1 MLVLVLVAPLPAED
15 LRGTYERALSLHQRG
30 KLEEAVEAYGEV
42 VELNAG
48 HAGAWSNLG
57 VALAALGRYEEAI
70 GAYRRALEIVPG
82 DHRIRRNLALAHYKA
97 NAISEAAE
105 ELASLHLA
113 EPNDVRT
120 TLLLADCRLRLGD
133 FARVEELLGPLE
145 AAQPDN
151 RALLYLLGMAL
162 VRGGKEEKGQRLVE
176 RLMAGGDTAE
186 AHYLLGSAAF
196 MARNYPQAV
205 EEFSRAIALD
215 PSLPSLNSYYGRALL
230 FTGDAEGAESVLR
243 DAVAADPNDF
253 EAQYHLASILA
264 TLGRPEEARL
274 FADRAVQLR
283 PQAEAARS
291 LLVSLDH
298 SGDTEPPL
306 DVSPLVDRPA
316 PDVQLRRPDGTWF
329 RLSSLRGHPLVLVL
343 GSYTCPQLRHGA
355 PPLNALHA
363 RYQDRVRFLL
373 VYIREA
379 HPEGEAWQ
387 STVNRREGVSLPE
400 AAREEERAEH
410 AALCRRRL
418 DIRYEIALDAMDGRA
433 EAAFDAFP
441 SRVFVVDAAGQV
453 RFESRLDVETFR
465 PEALEAALD
474 LVAR

>member
-133 FARVEELLGPLE
+133 FARVEDLLGPLE

-243 DAVAADPNDF
+243 DAVAADPNDC
-253 EAQYHLASILA
+253 EVQYHLASILA
-264 TLGRPEEARL
+264 TLGRPR
-274 FADRAVQLR
+274 RHGSSRTV
-283 PQAEAARS
+283 RS
-291 LLVSLDH
+291 SSD
-298 SGDTEPPL
+298 
-306 DVSPLVDRPA
+306 
-316 PDVQLRRPDGTWF
+316 RRPR
-329 RLSSLRGHPLVLVL
+329 RLVRFWCRWTTRATPSRPSMFPLW
-343 GSYTCPQLRHGA
+343 SIA
-355 PPLNALHA
+355 PPRTCSCGGPTA
-363 RYQDRVRFLL
+363 RGS
-373 VYIREA
+373 A
-379 HPEGEAWQ
+379 
-387 STVNRREGVSLPE
+387 
-400 AAREEERAEH
+400 
-410 AALCRRRL
+410 
-418 DIRYEIALDAMDGRA
+418 
-433 EAAFDAFP
+433 
-441 SRVFVVDAAGQV
+441 SRHCAGI
-453 RFESRLDVETFR
+453 
-465 PEALEAALD
+465 PA
-474 LVAR
+474 